1 MVADA
6 ASGTQL
12 QILIADDHR
21 LLGEAVANLLRTGAG
36 HGVATS
42 ESLETT
48 LAALAGRK
56 FDMVLLDLKM
66 PGMVGL
72 ASVRNVIE
80 KAAPA
85 KVVLFTGQVD
95 RHFLNS
101 ALDLGVKGLIPKTM
115 PLQSLASVIALIESG
130 QIFVPMQDVSAAAPS
145 EQDTGAKLSEKEH
158 FVLRLAADGL
168 TNKEIAR
175 DMGTTEVTIKMHM
188 RSVCKKL
195 GARNRAHAA
204 MISRERALL

>member
-1 MVADA
+1 MSDENGSDTALNV
-6 ASGTQL
+6 
-12 QILIADDHR
+12 LIADDHR
-21 LLGEAVANLLRTGAG
+21 LLGEAVANLLKTGAG
-36 HGVATS
+36 YAVRTS
-42 ESLETT
+42 ESYETT
-48 LAALAGRK
+48 LTALSEAR
-56 FDMVLLDLKM
+56 FDIVLLDLKM

-72 ASVRNVIE
+72 ASVRTVIE
-80 KAAPA
+80 KAANG

-101 ALDLGVKGLIPKTM
+101 ALELGVKGLIPKTM
-115 PLQSLASVIALIESG
+115 PLQSLVSVIQLIESG
-130 QIFVPMQDVSAAAPS
+130 QVFVPMHDTAAPMPQAGQS
-145 EQDTGAKLSEKEH
+145 DVPLTEKEF

-175 DMGTTEVTIKMHM
+175 DMGTTEVTVKMHM

-204 MISRERALL
+204 IISRERAIL